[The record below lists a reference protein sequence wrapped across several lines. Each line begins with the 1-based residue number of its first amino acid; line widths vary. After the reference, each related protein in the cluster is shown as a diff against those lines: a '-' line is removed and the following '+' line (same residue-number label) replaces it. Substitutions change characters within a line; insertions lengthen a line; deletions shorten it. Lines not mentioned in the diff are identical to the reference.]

1 MNIVVI
7 SDRCIVIDDIQ
18 PSGSSNT
25 KVLETDLE
33 ELISIL
39 PEFTPVFIEAI
50 YKASNQDFAATF
62 DCLYNHQGTLE
73 SVLTIVKDAKK
84 QQGLRDLPIHLG
96 HPDKWLYTLLKF
108 YKGHC
113 FATYKEIS
121 FILDDSRGIDAGGVR
136 RHVFSKVYED
146 LACGQLKIFEGNNNH
161 LYPTHSIS
169 TITSGLLRSVGS
181 MIAHTMIME
190 NMGFP
195 YLSKAMY
202 YYMVGNVDLA
212 ITQIQD
218 GDMSAKVHFIV
229 NKVQ

>member
-1 MNIVVI
+1 M
-7 SDRCIVIDDIQ
+7 IDDMQ

-25 KVLETDLE
+25 KVLQTDLE
-33 ELISIL
+33 ELVSIF
-39 PEFTPVFIEAI
+39 PDFTPAFIEAI

-62 DCLYNHQGTLE
+62 DCLHNHGGTLE

-96 HPDKWLYTLLKF
+96 HPDEWLYTLLKF
-108 YKGHC
+108 YKGYC
-113 FATYKEIS
+113 CAAYKEIS

-146 LACGQLKIFEGNNNH
+146 LASGHLNIFEGNNNL

-169 TITSGLLRSVGS
+169 TFTSGLLRSVGS
-181 MIAHTMIME
+181 MIGHTMIME

-212 ITQIQD
+212 MTQIQD
-218 GDMSAKVHFIV
+218 SDMSAKVHFIV